1 MAARNKAA
9 KNKARQT
16 TAQKAAKQKSEKP
29 ASNSTAKSPAKKQA
43 LIAAE
48 SPTRRFSKTTAAKAI
63 QVRSDGGFI
72 CLDLTASQIT
82 ESGPMRGLIMVGF
95 AAPEADVAPAIP
107 LETGKLEKKGGEK
120 RGSRDITL
128 ERELQLTKES
138 FQRTIEELETSNDRL
153 KSTNEEMQSKI
164 EELSRSND
172 EVNNLLDASDIATI
186 FLDNDLCVKRFTHQA
201 TNVVRLIHS
210 DVGRP
215 LADIVSR
222 LDYTALESDS
232 REVLRTQSSKQA
244 EVRSEDDT
252 WYLMRIM
259 PYRIAENVI
268 DGLVITFVNINALRG
283 AERALVH
290 SGDRGFEGKSLALAS
305 ADKDEKKRKM
315 MKREIPAEFRHHAKR
330 GIE

>member
-1 MAARNKAA
+1 MAARKKAA
-9 KNKARQT
+9 KNKATQ
-16 TAQKAAKQKSEKP
+16 
-29 ASNSTAKSPAKKQA
+29 
-43 LIAAE
+43 
-48 SPTRRFSKTTAAKAI
+48 TTAAKAI

-82 ESGPMRGLIMVGF
+82 DSGPMRGLIMVGF
-95 AAPEADVAPAIP
+95 AAPEADVAPATP

-128 ERELQLTKES
+128 ERELQLTKQS
-138 FQRTIEELETSNDRL
+138 FQRTIEELETSNNQL
-153 KSTNEEMQSKI
+153 KSTNEEMQRKI

-172 EVNNLLDASDIATI
+172 VSNLLDASDIATI

-232 REVLRTQSSKQA
+232 REVLRTQSSKQV

-252 WYLMRIM
+252 WYLMRIV
-259 PYRIAENVI
+259 PCRIAENVI

-283 AERALVH
+283 AERALEH

-315 MKREIPAEFRHHAKR
+315 MKRKIPAEFRHHAKR